1 MGKTFQFFRQLS
13 SWTDK
18 AILVLSI
25 LLLIAMLSLSL
36 AAIFSQVIFN
46 APIAWGYSLTRL
58 FLPWIALLS
67 ITVTLKAGEHIG
79 IGFFLKMLPQ
89 RFFSLA
95 NRLNIVVI
103 MVFGLAL
110 MWYGSGFFINS
121 TQTFMVSDT
130 LRVSH
135 KWTAASVPL
144 TGVVI
149 VIHVLG
155 GIPLSKRDDL
165 VEDLDIDQG
174 DHHG

>member
-13 SWTDK
+13 SWTNK
-18 AILVLSI
+18 TILVLSI

-36 AAIFSQVIFN
+36 AAILSQVIFN
-46 APIAWGYSLTRL
+46 ASIAWGYSLTRL

-79 IGFFLKMLPQ
+79 IGFFLKMLPH
-89 RFFSLA
+89 RFSSLA
-95 NRLNIVVI
+95 NRINIVVI

-110 MWYGSGFFINS
+110 VWYGSGFFINS
-121 TQTFMVSDT
+121 TQTFMISDT
-130 LRVSH
+130 LQVSH

-144 TGVVI
+144 TGMVI

-165 VEDLDIDQG
+165 VEDLDIGQG